1 MSTKPIT
8 QHTYRWTNKKIKLW
22 HILALIVAVLLIG
35 SPPWFIVQPSEMA
48 GVRRL
53 GRVVTPSP
61 LASGYYLK
69 LPWLDTNDNL
79 QVSLTAFQV
88 NDLPIFTMDHQW
100 VNLSVGISFT
110 VPESSVF
117 KLLYQVG
124 RSGNFDIDQNIRPVI
139 RESVMLV
146 FSRHPAEKL
155 TEERAQIVKE
165 LEVALSAPLQRL
177 FGLDIRDVQ
186 ITNILYLS
194 ARAAML
200 CDQLK
205 QMNGKQNPA
214 PVPSTSN

>member
-1 MSTKPIT
+1 MSTSPDTEHTFRWIHNIKP
-8 QHTYRWTNKKIKLW
+8 W
-22 HILALIVAVLLIG
+22 HLLALIVTVLLIK

-53 GRVVTPSP
+53 GQVITPSP
-61 LASGYYLK
+61 VAPGYYFK

-88 NDLPIFTMDHQW
+88 EDLPIFTMDHQW
-100 VNLSVGISFT
+100 INVSVGISFT
-110 VPESSVF
+110 VPESSVLN
-117 KLLYQVG
+117 LLYKVG

-155 TEERAQIVKE
+155 TEEQAEIVKE
-165 LEVALSAPLQRL
+165 LELELSASVQRI
-177 FGLDIRDVQ
+177 FGLNIEDVQ

-205 QMNGKQNPA
+205 QLNSGQSSA
-214 PVPSTSN
+214 TGD